1 MKELIRYNFKAL
13 TISLELGPV
22 LGLAVGYISGIK
34 YKTIAI
40 ILPFAFIDITIKKPA
55 KKNKYS

>member
-1 MKELIRYNFKAL
+1 MKELIRYKAL

-22 LGLAVGYISGIK
+22 LGFAVGYVSSIK

-40 ILPFAFIDITIKKPA
+40 VLPFVFIDITIKKPA
-55 KKNKYS
+55 KKNKYL